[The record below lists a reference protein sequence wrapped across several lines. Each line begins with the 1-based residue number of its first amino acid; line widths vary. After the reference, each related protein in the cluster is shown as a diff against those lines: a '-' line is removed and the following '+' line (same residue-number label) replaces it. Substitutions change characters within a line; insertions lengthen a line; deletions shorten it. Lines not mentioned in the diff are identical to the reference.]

1 MGEDEDFA
9 RSVRQEQVLLWAIA
23 ARRELH
29 HWDRDVA
36 AAASLRLHRKPE
48 PRNLTWMAEIDRH
61 FALVALA
68 NLVRALR
75 CADVDVVMD
84 DEDLPERLT
93 DLRNVN
99 EHWDDYMPNFSA
111 GRKIRGPQPSGKRFA
126 EKYPG
131 ASPYQAWSLDT
142 DQGAMLGP
150 ATPVALVLAFV
161 ERVEAA
167 VLAQRPDLAEVRP
180 EPEENPWL
188 GEDAGD
194 WLPRYWPRET

>member
-1 MGEDEDFA
+1 MGEDEDFV

-36 AAASLRLHRKPE
+36 AAASLRLYGKPE
-48 PRNLTWMAEIDRH
+48 PRILTWTAEIDRH

-75 CADVDVVMD
+75 YADVDVAM
-84 DEDLPERLT
+84 ENKDLPERLT

-99 EHWDDYMPNFSA
+99 EHWDDYMPTFSA
-111 GRKIRGPQPSGKRFA
+111 GRKIRGPQTSGGQFA

-150 ATPVALVLAFV
+150 DTPVPLVLTFLGQV
-161 ERVEAA
+161 ETA
-167 VLAQRPDLAEVRP
+167 VLAQRPDLVAVIP
-180 EPEENPWL
+180 EPEESPWL